1 MKNVIVYLLLLAFT
15 SSFFLTSCKRDY
27 SDKDSSDLYLEMLN
41 YACEYQ
47 SIIQESQELITKAD
61 YNEESIPDIDDSM
74 IDEKILYYIDLY
86 SSSENLFEW
95 DEDFILA
102 KASFDTK
109 LTNEEKHGLS
119 KAIAIGYVCKNTFVP
134 DMTKTSA
141 EDCSK
146 KYMKALKRATRDAIV
161 ELFFSLFEPTIIA
174 ESVTLTIYAGRVLD
188 AQEDYNDC
196 LNGK

>member
-1 MKNVIVYLLLLAFT
+1 
-15 SSFFLTSCKRDY
+15 
-27 SDKDSSDLYLEMLN
+27 MLN